1 MDKKPNRYYSK
12 IQENSVA
19 KALGGKTQPNSG
31 ARTFAKGDC
40 VTDCFAIECKTS
52 TTNKKSVA
60 IKKEW
65 LTKIEHE
72 AFSIGKSDFALAFN
86 FGPKQ
91 PNYYIISEDTF
102 KRLNEFISEVE

>member
-40 VTDCFAIECKTS
+40 VTD
-52 TTNKKSVA
+52 
-60 IKKEW
+60 
-65 LTKIEHE
+65 
-72 AFSIGKSDFALAFN
+72 
-86 FGPKQ
+86 
-91 PNYYIISEDTF
+91 
-102 KRLNEFISEVE
+102 